1 MFLQRKKGWVSRD
14 TVMGKF
20 IIVTLSLTLVH
31 FSEDIIWFIIGR
43 YTEVPFLFVAVGII
57 LFSSVMGYV
66 IRQPRIKDILGK

>member
-66 IRQPRIKDILGK
+66 IRQPRIKDFLGK